1 MTQKRQRRRVLRLPA
16 NILNRVVGKAP
27 PVDVTEL
34 RHTEI
39 VYRSAEEIRKAL
51 IERGV
56 PPAWL
61 DLTVDEEDEQTT
73 PITREQI
80 RDRAKIEF
88 DKAGKNF

>member
-1 MTQKRQRRRVLRLPA
+1 MHDPEAPAAARIAAAGKHSQSRGGQGAACRRH
-16 NILNRVVGKAP
+16 G
-27 PVDVTEL
+27 
-34 RHTEI
+34 HTEI

>member
-1 MTQKRQRRRVLRLPA
+1 MKACWRLRRASKEAPA
-16 NILNRVVGKAP
+16 AARIAAAGKILNRVVGKAP

-61 DLTVDEEDEQTT
+61 DLTVDEED
-73 PITREQI
+73 
-80 RDRAKIEF
+80 DA
-88 DKAGKNF
+88 DAADNADHA